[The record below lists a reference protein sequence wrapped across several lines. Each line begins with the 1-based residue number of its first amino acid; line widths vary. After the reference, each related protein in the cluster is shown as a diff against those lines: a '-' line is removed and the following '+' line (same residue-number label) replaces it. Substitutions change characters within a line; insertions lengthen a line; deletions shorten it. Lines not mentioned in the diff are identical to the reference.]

1 LAKARRAEAA
11 PEPRGRLF
19 REATQHPALWVPAVA
34 FPVLAG
40 GAAVLRAWLLAQ
52 GVNAAVLEAAPPEA
66 LLPIVQGLVLAAL
79 AHAAFRYLGGAFSG
93 MLAAEVKAALRNRL
107 ARALPHSPTTAPGTF
122 AVLLQDAV
130 EGVDA
135 FFRGYL
141 PAVFEAAFVPLGVLL
156 LVLTR
161 EPVSA
166 LVLFLTA
173 PLIPLFMILIGR
185 WAEGVTRRQW
195 RALFALGAFFFEA
208 LKGLAVL
215 RVLGAAGRTAARL
228 RSLAEEHRIATLA
241 VLRVAFLSALALEL
255 LATLS
260 TAIVAV
266 EVGLRLLYARLDY
279 ATAFFVLLLAPEFY
293 APLRNLGA
301 QFHPAESAREAMAR
315 IAPLLEAEPPPPPA
329 PCPGDPGPGL
339 VVRDLS
345 FAYPGGLRIEGI
357 ALRARPGELLAI
369 TGRSG
374 VGKSTLLKLLLGLL
388 RPESGAVCLNGRP
401 VAPERFAYV
410 PQKPFFLA
418 GSVRENLALAR
429 PDAGE
434 EAMRAAL
441 AQVGLAHLSL
451 DHPIGEDG
459 AGLSAGEQK
468 RLALARA
475 LLKDPEAI
483 LLDEPTA
490 HLDPE
495 NERRVIKALMHLK
508 KDRPVVVTSHRP
520 ALVASADRELPL
532 GREA

>member
-1 LAKARRAEAA
+1 MAEEQHQAA
-11 PEPRGRLF
+11 PEVRGRLF
-19 REATQHPALWVPAVA
+19 REAFAHPPLWVPAVA

-52 GVNAAVLEAAPPEA
+52 GVNAAVLETVPLEA
-66 LLPIVQGLVLAAL
+66 LPPIVQGLVLATL
-79 AHAAFRYLGGAFSG
+79 AQAVFRYLGGAFSG
-93 MLAAEVKAALRNRL
+93 MLAAEVKARLRARL
-107 ARALPHSPTTAPGTF
+107 ARALPHSPATAPGTF
-122 AVLLQDAV
+122 AVLLQDAI
-130 EGVDA
+130 EGLDA

-161 EPVSA
+161 EPLSA

-215 RVLGAAGRTAARL
+215 RVLGAAGRTAVRL

-266 EVGLRLLYARLDY
+266 EVGLRLLYGRLDY

-293 APLRNLGA
+293 TPLRNLGA

-315 IAPLLEAEPPPPPA
+315 IASLLEAKPPPPPP
-329 PCPGDPGPGL
+329 PCPGEPGPGL

-345 FAYPGGLRIEGI
+345 FAYPGGPRLEGI
-357 ALRARPGELLAI
+357 ELEARPGELFVI
-369 TGRSG
+369 TGKSG
-374 VGKSTLLKLLLGLL
+374 VGKTTLLKLLLGLL
-388 RPESGAVCLNGRP
+388 RPESGAICLNGRP
-401 VAPERFAYV
+401 VAPERFAYI

-418 GSVRENLALAR
+418 GSVRENLTLAQ
-429 PDAGE
+429 PDARE
-434 EAMRAAL
+434 EAMQAAL
-441 AQVGLAHLSL
+441 AEVGLANLPL
-451 DHPIGEDG
+451 DRRIGEG
-459 AGLSAGEQK
+459 GEGLSAGERQ

-475 LLKDPEAI
+475 LLKEPDAI

-490 HLDPE
+490 HLDPASE
-495 NERRVIKALMHLK
+495 HQVIETLK
-508 KDRPVVVTSHRP
+508 RLKQHRPVVATSHRP
-520 ALVASADRELPL
+520 ALIAAADRKLSLED
-532 GREA
+532 RA